1 MVNGCRELNP
11 TVFLIKKIDV
21 TNYFFRA
28 DVWASNRLLVHKMR
42 LCHTLQTKYKMN
54 FRLFF
59 LFYFAVLLASPT
71 RGVRAMPRLGLNH

>member
-1 MVNGCRELNP
+1 MVNGLQEVEPLSI
-11 TVFLIKKIDV
+11 FDKKIDV

-28 DVWASNRLLVHKMR
+28 DVWASNRLLIHKMR
-42 LCHTLQTKYKMN
+42 LCHTLQTNCKMN